1 MIKTVKTTAIV
12 TLAALLTVI
21 CTVFASATL
30 FNPSSVARL
39 CSGLG
44 LKKVAVYY
52 YGKAY
57 ERGGDFADLKNLIDD
72 ADYAGDYAAIA
83 RYGEE
88 FLSFDDFADL
98 CLSEESLGAFSVYDY
113 YCGLVVI
120 SLYENSEKARSA
132 ALSVAYTEQYSGGSP
147 LGIAISLAVKNKDK
161 DYADFIKAE
170 YEKGSVTT
178 SDIEKLDSI

>member
-1 MIKTVKTTAIV
+1 MLKTVKTTAIV

-21 CTVFASATL
+21 CTVFASAAL

-44 LKKVAVYY
+44 LKKVAVRYY
-52 YGKAY
+52 ESAY
-57 ERGGDFADLKNLIDD
+57 ERDGDFSNLKNLIDD

-88 FLSFDDFADL
+88 FLSCEDFAAL
-98 CLSEESLGAFSVYDY
+98 CNNEEGSGAFSAYDY

-120 SLYENSEKARSA
+120 SLYENSEKAASA
-132 ALSVAYTEQYSGGSP
+132 ALSVRFTKEYTGKSP
-147 LGIAISLAVKNKDK
+147 LGIAIRLAVKNKDK